1 MNSESRT
8 KRSIKN
14 VITGFSLKIIGLIF
28 PFIIKTVIIKE
39 LGINYLGLNSL
50 FTSILMMLS
59 LSELG
64 IGSALVFNMYKP
76 IANGEKE
83 KVCALLKAY
92 RDIYRI
98 IGIVISVIGILL
110 IPFLPLLIKG
120 GYPKDI
126 NIYVLY
132 LIYLFIC
139 VTVKYSLFINIPH

>member
-14 VITGFSLKIIGLIF
+14 VITGFGLKIIGLIF

-76 IANGEKE
+76 IANGEK
-83 KVCALLKAY
+83 
-92 RDIYRI
+92 
-98 IGIVISVIGILL
+98 
-110 IPFLPLLIKG
+110 
-120 GYPKDI
+120 
-126 NIYVLY
+126 
-132 LIYLFIC
+132 
-139 VTVKYSLFINIPH
+139 